1 VADAVHRMMVI
12 VEEQLGEIQQASAGA
27 EQMKQAM
34 DEVVERAREQ
44 FLTVQQGTQSIRD
57 VVERS
62 ASSVQLL
69 DSRMAEIGKISG
81 LISDITNQTNL
92 LALNAAIEAA
102 RAGEHGRGF
111 AVVADEVRSLAAR
124 TSSAAEEIRVTVES
138 LQGETRKAVGFMED
152 GVNNVDQSLG
162 LAEQASSENV
172 QLHQAVE
179 NMFHI
184 IQQLNQRSLD
194 YGRTIKEV
202 DQSSLE
208 MHQTVNVLHASAE
221 TVRLNAN
228 KLQKLVGLFEVTR
241 TNGQREA
248 A

>member
-1 VADAVHRMMVI
+1 
-12 VEEQLGEIQQASAGA
+12 
-27 EQMKQAM
+27 M
-34 DEVVERAREQ
+34 DEVVERARKQ
-44 FLTVQQGTQSIRD
+44 FHTVQEGTQSIRD

-124 TSSAAEEIRVTVES
+124 TSSAAEEIRLTVES
-138 LQGETRKAVGFMED
+138 LQGETQKAVGFMED
-152 GVNNVDQSLG
+152 GVKNVDQSLG

-179 NMFHI
+179 NMFSI

-202 DQSSLE
+202 DQSSVE
-208 MHQTVNVLHASAE
+208 MHQTVSVLHASAE

-241 TNGQREA
+241 ASSGQRA
-248 A
+248 AA

>member
-1 VADAVHRMMVI
+1 
-12 VEEQLGEIQQASAGA
+12 
-27 EQMKQAM
+27 M
-34 DEVVERAREQ
+34 DEVVERARKQ
-44 FLTVQQGTQSIRD
+44 FHTVQEGTQSIRD

-111 AVVADEVRSLAAR
+111 AVVADEVRSLASR
-124 TSSAAEEIRVTVES
+124 TSSAAEEIRLTVES
-138 LQGETRKAVGFMED
+138 LQGETQKAVGFMED
-152 GVNNVDQSLG
+152 GVKNVDQSLG

-179 NMFHI
+179 NMFSI

-202 DQSSLE
+202 DQSSVE
-208 MHQTVNVLHASAE
+208 MHQTVSVLHASAE

-228 KLQKLVGLFEVTR
+228 KLQKLVGLFEVSRAT
-241 TNGQREA
+241 GQRA
-248 A
+248 AA